1 MRDPQAK
8 PEPLKVKE
16 SEVKPVELPDKGTQ
30 HGPEGK
36 REETEQDVTVDTRDR
51 PEKRRSL
58 RERQK
63 EEKIMRAQIKKMTQR
78 MARPL
83 RHRDMQLIVNQVSV
97 AFRPTLT
104 KIQDDLDKLAYL
116 PDYIND
122 EMQKCGLVGTGLNIS
137 IAGFESWFD
146 DLKAKLDAV
155 DTSSDG
161 EGEPVKEQQEDVG
174 SPVTEETQ

>member
-8 PEPLKVKE
+8 PEPLKVEE
-16 SEVKPVELPDKGTQ
+16 SEVKPVELPDAQ
-30 HGPEGK
+30 PSPEHK

-58 RERQK
+58 RQQQK
-63 EEKIMRAQIKKMTQR
+63 EEKEMRAQIKKMTQR

-122 EMQKCGLVGTGLNIS
+122 EMQKSGLVGTGLNIS
-137 IAGFESWFD
+137 IAGFDEWIAN
-146 DLKAKLDAV
+146 LKAKLDAV
-155 DTSSDG
+155 DTSSGG

-174 SPVTEETQ
+174 SPVTEKTQ